1 MQNKSVR
8 SALLGFCASVAA
20 LVMCA
25 PSAVQATFIG
35 ETVRAEYRYPDLG
48 TVYLGNQQDAVVGAG
63 VEFPSIFFGSS
74 VDISANQILINQSAL
89 GYASGT
95 PFDGFVFSDLLG
107 TIPEIIGASLNSTN
121 IAAFDA
127 SRITFDADNV
137 YALHGGIGSTT
148 VGDFV
153 LIDVTFA
160 PVPEPGTLALIGLGL
175 AGLGYA
181 RRRRTAK
188 IQQS

>member
-1 MQNKSVR
+1 MQNKPIR
-8 SALLGFCASVAA
+8 SAFFGLCLAIAGTVLL
-20 LVMCA
+20 A

-48 TVYLGNQQDAVVGAG
+48 TVFLSNQQDAVVGAG

-74 VDISANQILINQSAL
+74 IDISANQILINHVNLS
-89 GYASGT
+89 YASGT

-107 TIPEIIGASLNSTN
+107 TMPEIIGASLNSTN

-127 SRITFDADNV
+127 SRITFDANSV
-137 YALHGGIGSTT
+137 YALHGGIGTT
-148 VGDFV
+148 TFGDFV

-175 AGLGYA
+175 AGLGFA
-181 RRRRTAK
+181 RRRRST
-188 IQQS
+188 QTR